1 MPQLKQHATIIV
13 ENDHRALKSRS
24 ATDFVYQLTQ
34 PVKFTKRSHDKQ
46 YYVRIENV
54 RVPISFYNINST
66 NNTFGWNASDD
77 TYSVSIPQGNYT
89 IDDLKDEVEDSMNEV
104 VDDTNTYT
112 LTYDEITQKITIT
125 SDGVDDTN
133 AGSTAA
139 DGNVDELTGTGWK
152 HLGFDGT
159 ETITGA
165 SSMTGSTIAYT
176 NTMRHLKLQIPN
188 LVSNNVYANDENLNT
203 QVQPIG
209 LCIPITE
216 IRNEFQF
223 YTNHSGPLIKLSNQS
238 MVSDIYVKLL
248 DPNNNVVDLNDVPFG
263 FEIVFYEYNK

>member
-1 MPQLKQHATIIV
+1 MPQLKQHATVIV

-34 PVKFTKRSHDKQ
+34 PIKFFKRSTNKQ

-66 NNTFGWNASDD
+66 NNTFSFDEDLTTKTFNL
-77 TYSVSIPQGNYT
+77 TPGNYT
-89 IDDLKDEVEDSMNEV
+89 IDDLKDQVEDGMNEEGN
-104 VDDTNTYT
+104 NTYL
-112 LTYDEITQKITIT
+112 LTYSEITQKINIENDSGGEAVT
-125 SDGVDDTN
+125 SFV
-133 AGSTAA
+133 
-139 DGNVDELTGTGWK
+139 GTGWK

-159 ETITGA
+159 ETLTTVAGDEVD
-165 SSMTGSTIAYT
+165 GSTIAYT

-188 LVSNNVYANDENLNT
+188 LVSNNVYSNDSDLQT
-203 QVQPIG
+203 QVQPVG
-209 LCIPITE
+209 LVIPITE

-223 YTNHSGPLIKLSNQS
+223 YDNHSGPLIKFSNQT
-238 MVSDIYVKLL
+238 MVSDISVKLL
-248 DPNNNVVDLNDVPFG
+248 DPNNNLVDLNDVPFG